1 MSLPKSE
8 KSKSSQ
14 REVVCPQDNEGQGFR
29 RHPRGSLGSLHHK
42 LEPNQTCHLQIVMTQ
57 ALLTDAYLQAWS
69 WGRGEPPPNPQGLRV
84 DSFQQ
89 EEQETFAITVDLV
102 LSHN

>member
-1 MSLPKSE
+1 
-8 KSKSSQ
+8 
-14 REVVCPQDNEGQGFR
+14 
-29 RHPRGSLGSLHHK
+29 
-42 LEPNQTCHLQIVMTQ
+42 MTQ